1 MYIPTASERKIC
13 IYFKIRKH
21 DILKLRFW
29 QRFIPESLHSEE
41 IDLSTKEDS
50 QSTQKKGMH
59 LIQSQENKTGVR
71 WKTRDIWHT
80 WNKAFLFLS
89 CVNIYSRSTGR
100 IYPGRTACYSLAY
113 NTFSLPSPILIQ
125 HTRAHIHN
133 THTHL
138 LNLHYTL
145 STVVIAQL
153 HKARSLP
160 SRNTQSRWE
169 SKKKGIRTTHALP

>member
-29 QRFIPESLHSEE
+29 QRFISESLHSEE
-41 IDLSTKEDS
+41 VDLSTKEDS

-59 LIQSQENKTGVR
+59 LIQSQEDKAGVR
-71 WKTRDIWHT
+71 WKTRDIWDT
-80 WNKAFLFLS
+80 WNKAFVFLS
-89 CVNIYSRSTGR
+89 SVNIYSRSTGR
-100 IYPGRTACYSLAY
+100 IYPGRTARYSLAY
-113 NTFSLPSPILIQ
+113 NTFSLPPPSFNTHM
-125 HTRAHIHN
+125 HTYT
-133 THTHL
+133 THTHVL
-138 LNLHYTL
+138 KLHCTL

-169 SKKKGIRTTHALP
+169 SKKKRIKNTHALP